1 MDAQHQAQRD
11 LIEDAT
17 DQLVASLA
25 GFPEPPPLPPV
36 SLPRTA
42 RVNWNLF
49 EANEDTILPLSW
61 EQEVV
66 QEAARALHVRFQQ
79 VDTVGSEDEDEEW
92 ADEDIEEVLPYVQYY
107 PNPPPYM
114 LVCIVVFGLCRLL
127 KLAPENGKFGRQKPV
142 ALFSLAL
149 ISRQTLLESLPGLS
163 AISPSLYLVK
173 LSGVS

>member
-11 LIEDAT
+11 LIEDTT

-25 GFPEPPPLPPV
+25 GFPELPPLPPV

-66 QEAARALHVRFQQ
+66 QEAVRALHVRFQQ

-92 ADEDIEEVLPYVQYY
+92 ADEDIEEVPPVVEPRISGMFNMSFHLHILTTRSGQWRVWTYV
-107 PNPPPYM
+107 
-114 LVCIVVFGLCRLL
+114 
-127 KLAPENGKFGRQKPV
+127 
-142 ALFSLAL
+142 FSREAC
-149 ISRQTLLESLPGLS
+149 SRRTE
-163 AISPSLYLVK
+163 
-173 LSGVS
+173 